1 MERIR
6 TRSPVYSR
14 QKSNSNS
21 SSAAPA
27 APSSPMMSPM
37 HRHIR
42 TASGGGAA
50 VSRRQQNSATRAA
63 MQRLARVMAHQ
74 PSNDAG
80 SSSDED
86 DDGPIPVVEHS
97 TPRRSQRSPSPAVLG
112 RYLAEQTSSV
122 LSTSNVRPSM
132 AVKTSATLIPPI
144 KPSSRALSATLP
156 SESILS
162 NRREKRM
169 SVDLGIL
176 NTRETAPARSSSAL
190 KDEIDVPQEE
200 NENIIEKCS
209 QLRIAEGIYEE
220 AEARVKQLEKQ
231 NVSNAALQTR
241 QAMNEEISAL
251 RSVTKKAS
259 NEAASKAE
267 HIHEGDSE
275 IRSLRTTAQ
284 RMMLTQEEMEEVVLK
299 RCWLARYWKL
309 CVQHEILADI
319 AEDKYEYWSSFA
331 PLPLEV
337 VISAGQKAR
346 DNCSTADLE
355 EDKLSWDANDVSG
368 EGNIESLLLVEKGL
382 KELAS
387 LKVEEAVLVA
397 MAQHRHANVRL
408 GHSFSGPLLQSEVQN
423 PTETFELNQE
433 ESDDV
438 LFKQAWL
445 TYFWRRAKNHGLEE
459 DIADERLQFWI
470 NQSSH
475 SPTLQDAVD
484 VERGLFEL
492 KKLGIEFQLWKA
504 IREENFP
511 DYSHH
516 QRFQTESEL

>member
-14 QKSNSNS
+14 QKSNSDS
-21 SSAAPA
+21 SSAAAAAPPA
-27 APSSPMMSPM
+27 APSSPVMSPM

-42 TASGGGAA
+42 TSSGGGAA

-86 DDGPIPVVEHS
+86 DDDLIPVVEHS

-122 LSTSNVRPSM
+122 LSTSNARPSM

-169 SVDLGIL
+169 SVDLGTL
-176 NTRETAPARSSSAL
+176 NTRETAPPRSSSAL
-190 KDEIDVPQEE
+190 QDEIDMPQEE
-200 NENIIEKCS
+200 NENIIEK
-209 QLRIAEGIYEE
+209 LRIAEGIYEE

-231 NVSNAALQTR
+231 NASNAALQTR

-251 RSVTKKAS
+251 RSATKKAS

-267 HIHEGDSE
+267 NIHEGDSE

-309 CVQHEILADI
+309 CVQHEILSDI

-355 EDKLSWDANDVSG
+355 EDKLSWDANDVPG

-397 MAQHRHANVRL
+397 IAQHRHANVRL
-408 GHSFSGPLLQSEVQN
+408 GHFSGPLLQSEVQN

-511 DYSHH
+511 DFSHH
-516 QRFQTESEL
+516 QRFRTESEL